1 MDMSITR
8 INRRSG
14 WSDYENRLLWETADE
29 AQQQGLP
36 LKAVFERIS
45 EKTGRRPNSIRNYYY
60 AQVRMREGDGGHSAR
75 FIPFTQDEVDE
86 LMEKVLRA
94 RSAGQSVRS
103 CLQEISGGDHSLM
116 LRYQNKYRSV
126 IKNRPD
132 YVQQLVER
140 LNGEGVECM
149 VPQVN
154 HRARP
159 DVGGALSALNAE
171 AALHCDPE
179 LAHAIDVLTRQ
190 LSGQREDSLT
200 EALTECSHNIIEH
213 VKSFVVLP
221 AQERINGM
229 DEFCAVLTARVDEMN
244 ALISTDA
251 SEE

>member
-1 MDMSITR
+1 MEQSITR
-8 INRRSG
+8 ISRRAG

-60 AQVRMREGDGGHSAR
+60 AQVRLKEGDGEHSAR

-103 CLQEISGGDHSLM
+103 CLQDISGGDHSLM

-132 YVQQLVER
+132 YVRQLVDK
-140 LNGEGVECM
+140 LNDEGLECEA
-149 VPQVN
+149 PQVN
-154 HRARP
+154 RRIRP
-159 DVGGALSALNAE
+159 DIHTSLDALGSE
-171 AALHCDPE
+171 AMLHGDPE
-179 LAHAIDVLTRQ
+179 LARAVDVITHQ
-190 LSGQREDSLT
+190 LSGQRTSEKYTAMRETAAS
-200 EALTECSHNIIEH
+200 IMEH
-213 VKSFVVLP
+213 IRDFVVKP
-221 AQERINGM
+221 MQDRINTM
-229 DEFCAVLTARVDEMN
+229 DEFCAVLTARIDEMN
-244 ALISTDA
+244 ASVFN
-251 SEE
+251 E